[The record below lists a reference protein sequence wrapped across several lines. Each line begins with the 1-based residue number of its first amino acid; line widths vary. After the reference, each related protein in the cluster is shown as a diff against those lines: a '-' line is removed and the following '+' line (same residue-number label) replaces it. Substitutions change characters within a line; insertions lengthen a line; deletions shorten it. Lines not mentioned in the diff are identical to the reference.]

1 MRRISGISG
10 HSRCLSSHFQLYHNQ
25 CFVWFG
31 HPTTPAILG
40 TKSFHGPK
48 LLRTLYK
55 MLALLKSQDIHVTVF
70 LEDILL
76 QDSSVVILF
85 SNIQMTIYFLQT
97 FLMQYK
103 LKNGF
108 PIAFLLPGVFGL
120 ILAIVPMAKISW
132 TGLALQLNWAVG
144 PRKKCI
150 WGPTAGLSDQ
160 PGIPRL
166 TFA

>member
-1 MRRISGISG
+1 
-10 HSRCLSSHFQLYHNQ
+10 
-25 CFVWFG
+25 
-31 HPTTPAILG
+31 
-40 TKSFHGPK
+40 
-48 LLRTLYK
+48 

-150 WGPTAGLSDQ
+150 
-160 PGIPRL
+160 
-166 TFA
+166 